1 VQSQAARAHRRQQ
14 YERVRALYAQGVSLN
29 EIKRCLGC
37 SRGLVRRYAHA
48 DAFPERRP
56 HPRQSSMLDPYE
68 PYLQERWNAGCRT
81 ARQLWR
87 EVREQ
92 GYPGS
97 PKRVTQWV
105 QQRREEPAPTTPGRY
120 RRSVERRIAAGPRR
134 RTASLAQL
142 TWLLLRDPD
151 DLDAAERTALAHLR
165 AASPLIEQT
174 YGLSQEFQRILRQRT
189 PDALDTWFEQAAA
202 SGIPDLQTFADG
214 LAQERETLHNALVQ
228 PYSNGISEGFVNKI
242 KVLKRQMY
250 GRANVD
256 LLRLRLLLA

>member
-1 VQSQAARAHRRQQ
+1 M
-14 YERVRALYAQGVSLN
+14 
-29 EIKRCLGC
+29 
-37 SRGLVRRYAHA
+37 RRYAHA

-56 HPRQSSMLDPYE
+56 HPRQASMLDPYE
-68 PYLQERWNAGCRT
+68 PYLQERWNAGCHT

-87 EVREQ
+87 ELRER

-120 RRSVERRIAAGPRR
+120 RRSVARRIAAGPRQ
-134 RTASLAQL
+134 RTASIRQL

-151 DLDAAERTALAHLR
+151 DLDPDERTALAAVR
-165 AASPLIEQT
+165 TASPVIEQT
-174 YGLSQEFQRILRQRT
+174 YGLSQQFQHLLRHRT
-189 PDALDTWFEQAAA
+189 PDALNAWFERAAA

-214 LAQERETLHNALVQ
+214 LAQGREALQQALVQ
-228 PYSNGISEGFVNKI
+228 PYSNGISEGCVNKL

-250 GRANVD
+250 GRTKVD